1 MAHRQGLNNASANIH
16 RGAVRLGRVLYGAL
30 VHAAVRKGEVVDLR
44 ADDGATCSFNQWP
57 SQLYQRSESM
67 KTKRRNVDGA
77 TELGA
82 DSQLLDCNPQL
93 HPTNCEA
100 RPWACDKREM
110 DKARR
115 LAKEAGAAAAEAG
128 ARAAHKAKDGARA
141 ATEAATAVA
150 VTKAAASKQR
160 AEAIYR
166 GTDGLVDPHLQQKQ
180 VALKALG
187 VCFAELSRGLRHE
200 RHRALESA
208 KGAKETRDALT
219 RIVEA
224 NHALRF
230 RLQPAITSEAGLAAR
245 WEQLAGAID
254 AQLLSPAAVQ
264 LTAIFAE
271 AEKVYAAY
279 VAASPDPHPHP
290 VPYIHPNE
298 EVYDYVPAMLQP
310 PYRATPPY
318 QVYAVYVAVVN
329 ELLAATSREK
339 RVHGI
344 ASVVNR
350 GDEER
355 IHDKT
360 ASAHDQ
366 VARRWLMVRVS

>member
-1 MAHRQGLNNASANIH
+1 MAHRQGLNDASANIH

-30 VHAAVRKGEVVDLR
+30 VHAAVRNEQVDLH
-44 ADDGATCSFNQWP
+44 ADDGGHLLVQSMAVNRGETYDRTVR
-57 SQLYQRSESM
+57 LARRQRVQGRERSLAGLSPLKPAINTYFLTSSAGTAPPNE
-67 KTKRRNVDGA
+67 T
-77 TELGA
+77 
-82 DSQLLDCNPQL
+82 
-93 HPTNCEA
+93 CEA
-100 RPWACDKREM
+100 RPGTRRATTGAVM

-180 VALKALG
+180 VALKALSA
-187 VCFAELSRGLRHE
+187 CFAELSRGLRHE

-230 RLQPAITSEAGLAAR
+230 QLQPAITSEAGLAAR

-254 AQLLSPAAVQ
+254 AQLLSPVVVQ

-271 AEKVYAAY
+271 AEKVYAA
-279 VAASPDPHPHP
+279 
-290 VPYIHPNE
+290 
-298 EVYDYVPAMLQP
+298 
-310 PYRATPPY
+310 
-318 QVYAVYVAVVN
+318 
-329 ELLAATSREK
+329 
-339 RVHGI
+339 
-344 ASVVNR
+344 
-350 GDEER
+350 
-355 IHDKT
+355 
-360 ASAHDQ
+360 
-366 VARRWLMVRVS
+366 

>member
-1 MAHRQGLNNASANIH
+1 
-16 RGAVRLGRVLYGAL
+16 
-30 VHAAVRKGEVVDLR
+30 
-44 ADDGATCSFNQWP
+44 
-57 SQLYQRSESM
+57 
-67 KTKRRNVDGA
+67 
-77 TELGA
+77 
-82 DSQLLDCNPQL
+82 
-93 HPTNCEA
+93 
-100 RPWACDKREM
+100 M

-200 RHRALESA
+200 RNRALESA

-298 EVYDYVPAMLQP
+298 EVYDYVPAMLHP
-310 PYRATPPY
+310 LTELRPLPGLRRLRGSGERALGSDKP
-318 QVYAVYVAVVN
+318 
-329 ELLAATSREK
+329 REAGARH
-339 RVHGI
+339 RVGCEP
-344 ASVVNR
+344 R
-350 GDEER
+350 GR
-355 IHDKT
+355 G
-360 ASAHDQ
+360 AHPRQDRQ
-366 VARRWLMVRVS
+366 RARPGGQEMAYG